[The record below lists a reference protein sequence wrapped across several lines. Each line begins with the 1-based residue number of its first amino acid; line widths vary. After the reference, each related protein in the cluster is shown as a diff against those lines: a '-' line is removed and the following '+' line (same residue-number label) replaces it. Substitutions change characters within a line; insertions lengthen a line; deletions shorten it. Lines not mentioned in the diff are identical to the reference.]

1 MWNEISCV
9 KKQFSNIQLILQLI
23 HLQLCPDFTLTNNFI
38 RILNSNYSFVD
49 VNVDVSYHNSH
60 KFFEKV
66 NNSKLDTTDSKES
79 MIFIFPFFAYFILS
93 FSEKIKTWSDN
104 QNNPPSNIFLY
115 WLFCKTSS
123 TYCALWRCLA
133 KTSMFPVSPSF
144 SP

>member
-23 HLQLCPDFTLTNNFI
+23 HLQLCSDFTLTNNFI

-66 NNSKLDTTDSKES
+66 NNSKLDTNDSKKS
-79 MIFIFPFFAYFILS
+79 MIL
-93 FSEKIKTWSDN
+93 
-104 QNNPPSNIFLY
+104 IFLFLPTSFFY
-115 WLFCKTSS
+115 FLIKPEVRIKIIPLAIFFFIILWNTFNLLCLVKTPCEDIVSS
-123 TYCALWRCLA
+123 R
-133 KTSMFPVSPSF
+133 S
-144 SP
+144 